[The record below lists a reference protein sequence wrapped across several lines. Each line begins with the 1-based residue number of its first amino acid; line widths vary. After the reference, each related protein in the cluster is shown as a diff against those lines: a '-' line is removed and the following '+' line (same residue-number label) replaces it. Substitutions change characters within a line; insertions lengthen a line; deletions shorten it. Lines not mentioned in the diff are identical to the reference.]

1 LVGIKAALAEARA
14 RAPVLEELK
23 EQKGHLQAEIKRLHE
38 QIDLMHQ
45 KAIEDAKKATDEL
58 DVERQK
64 TSDERAKGAS
74 MSNYQAMV
82 EDQRQL
88 ISGFRKENADL
99 CATISKLHK
108 QEVVHADALHG
119 GERSRRAVQSARE

>member
-1 LVGIKAALAEARA
+1 MVGIKAALAEARA

-23 EQKGHLQAEIKRLHE
+23 EQKGYLQAEIKRLHE

-64 TSDERAKGAS
+64 TSDERAKCAS
-74 MSNYQAMV
+74 MSNYQV
-82 EDQRQL
+82 W
-88 ISGFRKENADL
+88 S
-99 CATISKLHK
+99 C
-108 QEVVHADALHG
+108 
-119 GERSRRAVQSARE
+119 